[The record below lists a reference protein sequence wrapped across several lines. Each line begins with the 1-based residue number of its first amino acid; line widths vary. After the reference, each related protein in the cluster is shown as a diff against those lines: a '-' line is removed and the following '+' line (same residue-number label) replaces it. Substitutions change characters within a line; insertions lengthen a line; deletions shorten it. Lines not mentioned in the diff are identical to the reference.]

1 MESGAL
7 LARPLKVANVGVSHF
22 AESLEAQ
29 GVQTAQVSWRPP
41 ADAKLGVLLRKVAG
55 TDFDRKIEE
64 ANKKVLDALLAG
76 DPRWVGI
83 KPAGKAIPGFT
94 KNMILHAGPPISWER
109 MCNVQKKGVLGGLLH
124 EKLAENYDEAL
135 KLVLDGKVDIR
146 PANDLGAIGAG
157 VGITTY
163 SMPVNICEDRTT
175 GKEAY
180 CIPFEG
186 RSGLGAWG
194 VYNPEVEA
202 NLKMLEETFMPAV
215 DSVLQ
220 ANGGISVKNII
231 TQGLQMGD
239 ENHTRQTAEGL
250 LLVAEI
256 VPMLLDSNLDR
267 ATTNLCVKTFLSS
280 ERWVHPLGMASCF
293 AIIKSA
299 KGAEYSTVVTA
310 IASNGVDTGIKV
322 CDMGERWFI
331 TAAPPMVG
339 QFLSSKW
346 GPDDVLPYLGGST
359 VTEVAGRGAVSAAAA
374 PVVLRLRGG
383 GWREA
388 KAQSEEMLAITVGRN
403 HNYPIPLL
411 DFEGPPM
418 GIDIR
423 KVVETGIT
431 PICHGGIISKEGGQA
446 GAGAARFPMKIYT
459 DALRAFFEKHGI
471 D

>member
-1 MESGAL
+1 MAHNEL
-7 LARPLKVANVGVSHF
+7 LTKPLAVVNVGVSHF
-22 AESLEAQ
+22 ASSMSAQ
-29 GVQTAQVSWRPP
+29 GAETVQVEWRPP
-41 ADAKLGVLLRKVAG
+41 VDGKLSFLLKRTAG
-55 TDFDRKIEE
+55 TDFAKKVDE
-64 ANKKVLDALLAG
+64 ANAKVLEALLAG
-76 DPRWVGI
+76 NPFWVGMRS
-83 KPAGKAIPGFT
+83 AGEAIPGMK
-94 KNMILHAGPPISWER
+94 KNMVLHSGPPISWER
-109 MCNVQKKGVLGGLLH
+109 MCDVQKNGILGGLLH
-124 EKLAENYDEAL
+124 EKMANDYEEAL
-135 KLVLDGKVDIR
+135 DLVKAGKVEIR
-146 PANDLGAIGAG
+146 PANDMGAIGAG

-163 SMPVNICEDRTT
+163 SMPVNICEDRAT
-175 GKEAY
+175 GQEAY

-202 NLKMLEETFMPAV
+202 NLKMLEDVFMPAV
-215 DSVLQ
+215 DGVLRS
-220 ANGGISVKNII
+220 NGGISVKNII

-256 VPMLLDSNLDR
+256 VPMLLDSDLDKE
-267 ATTNLCVKTFLSS
+267 TTSMCVKTFLSS
-280 ERWVHPLGMASCF
+280 ERWVHPLGMAGSF
-293 AIIKSA
+293 AVIKSA
-299 KGAEYSTVVTA
+299 KGVEYSSVVTA
-310 IASNGVDTGIKV
+310 ITSNGVDTGIKV
-322 CDMGERWFI
+322 CALGERWFI
-331 TAAPPMVG
+331 TEAPQMVG

-359 VTEVAGRGAVSAAAA
+359 VTEVYGLGAFSAAAA

-388 KAQSEEMLAITVGRN
+388 KAQSEEMMAITVGTN

-411 DFEGPPM
+411 DFNGPPI

-431 PICHGGIISKEGGQA
+431 PICHGGIISKKGGQA

-459 DALRAFFEKHGI
+459 DALWAFFEKYGI
-471 D
+471 N